1 MVASTN
7 SCSICQPNRFH
18 LSHQF
23 MVCPAAFAQLV
34 RLELTIFFLIRDIF
48 SELVDDDLKIKT
60 KLMVEALGFHDNSK
74 DSVFQIMKIRKGKK
88 LLARAMPYLPQVI
101 EIKFVTIYYSN
112 SNSDSLGWN

>member
-1 MVASTN
+1 MPTKSLPSQPPVHGQPRGLCAACTARTN
-7 SCSICQPNRFH
+7 Y
-18 LSHQF
+18 
-23 MVCPAAFAQLV
+23 
-34 RLELTIFFLIRDIF
+34 FFLIRDIF
-48 SELVDDDLKIKT
+48 SELIDDDLKIKT